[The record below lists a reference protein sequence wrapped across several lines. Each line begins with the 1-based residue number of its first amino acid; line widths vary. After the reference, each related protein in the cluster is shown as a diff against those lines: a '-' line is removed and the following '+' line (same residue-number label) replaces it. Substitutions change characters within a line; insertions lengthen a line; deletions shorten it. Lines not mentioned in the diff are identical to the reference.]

1 MFERPGAGERA
12 LLLHVGLQRPC
23 EQDETEEFKAL
34 AESAGAEI
42 VGEIRTR
49 VARPSPRLLIGGGKA
64 EEKQEE
70 FVQNQEFVSK
80 TLNFVRKH

>member
-34 AESAGAEI
+34 AESAGATI
-42 VGEIRTR
+42 VAEMRTR
-49 VARPSPRLLIGGGKA
+49 AVPASIQSIPTNGD
-64 EEKQEE
+64 
-70 FVQNQEFVSK
+70 NQDVVSWK
-80 TLNFVRKH
+80 